1 MKFKKTQFLF
11 FGIILIVLLS
21 SFIYYLE
28 NKNTYKLNYENIDM
42 FVEFEKEICNF
53 VKSSNYSYIESDL
66 DNLNTNLNSLCLDF
80 KINCEIS
87 YLKISSN
94 QNYLDYDIFL
104 NASYDDFSSQGKI
117 RC

>member
-53 VKSSNYSYIESDL
+53 
-66 DNLNTNLNSLCLDF
+66 C
-80 KINCEIS
+80 
-87 YLKISSN
+87 
-94 QNYLDYDIFL
+94 
-104 NASYDDFSSQGKI
+104 
-117 RC
+117 

>member
-1 MKFKKTQFLF
+1 MK
-11 FGIILIVLLS
+11 ILICLLS
-21 SFIYYLE
+21 LKKRYVI
-28 NKNTYKLNYENIDM
+28 
-42 FVEFEKEICNF
+42 F